1 MLRSCPGGQ
10 VCSVGKRKVAP
21 RKSPNCNNALDNF
34 DVISGASGG
43 YIAATMYCYSTPTA
57 SWARTSHPI
66 HLSSPLR

>member
-34 DVISGASGG
+34 DVISVCAVYDVVFSRS
-43 YIAATMYCYSTPTA
+43 MSNE
-57 SWARTSHPI
+57 TSI
-66 HLSSPLR
+66 IC